1 MRLHQ
6 PCRVPHPCA
15 FFAQGWDSTRV
26 AHAGWQ
32 TSRFRDV
39 GDDSSIQS
47 RPAAAPLVLLPRA
60 PWAGGVSSE
69 IGSALPR
76 RDRPAP
82 TKNGFTLL
90 RRRCAARHRS
100 YWVCMPIHSSGL
112 VPRASASFSA
122 MTAEISALPF
132 KMRDRATRVTPRC
145 LAVSVTDLAPRY
157 SRRTLPGC
165 GGLCMRIRP
174 LSDSPDSPLT
184 RHLPLQR

>member
-1 MRLHQ
+1 
-6 PCRVPHPCA
+6 VPHPCA

-39 GDDSSIQS
+39 GDDSSIHS

-122 MTAEISALPF
+122 MTAEIPALPF